1 MVIQIILHLMQ
12 AVRLV
17 KNCRHYGWILE
28 GMVTQEWTLH
38 VQLIPHTLE
47 VYSLEGMI
55 IYSLATH

>member
-1 MVIQIILHLMQ
+1 MQ
-12 AVRLV
+12 AVRVV